1 MSAHSET
8 VAWSLFEDDTVLPPA
23 ESDRWQLKDAQH
35 AQRAIQHFNKGT
47 SLVTQEESIT
57 ALLKSTQLE
66 KLDLF
71 DCQQLS
77 CSDGTLAALEGQQLH
92 SLKLAGCTK
101 LTSLAGNFEGLETL
115 YLGGCGRLMDAD
127 SLGLALQ
134 SCNKSLRFLSLVDC
148 HSLSTNGLKS
158 AFERAGS
165 FSSLSTLVLG
175 GCRVDDELCQLLANL
190 CPSLTSLDLWNCP
203 HVTNIGVSAIIQSE
217 APLSELNLRECLRVQ
232 GAVLLEFCKSS
243 ASSRRKLR
251 TLDISF
257 LGVVNDEHL
266 LPVLQEHADSLACF
280 NCGGPRCLITERL
293 LFSLPPKLEAL
304 DLADCKLLRDLDE
317 ISKLQHLSALSL
329 EGCVAPMAQVMEICR
344 CCPLTSLNLSRCAVA
359 DETAKEIACLLPKL
373 LELELSG
380 SLVSDM
386 GLKAVTQ
393 HCRRLVHLG
402 LRSCAVSRAA
412 VEETKRSLPACVVD
426 WDET

>member
-1 MSAHSET
+1 
-8 VAWSLFEDDTVLPPA
+8 
-23 ESDRWQLKDAQH
+23 
-35 AQRAIQHFNKGT
+35 
-47 SLVTQEESIT
+47 
-57 ALLKSTQLE
+57 
-66 KLDLF
+66 
-71 DCQQLS
+71 
-77 CSDGTLAALEGQQLH
+77 
-92 SLKLAGCTK
+92 
-101 LTSLAGNFEGLETL
+101 
-115 YLGGCGRLMDAD
+115 MDAD
-127 SLGLALQ
+127 SLGSALQ
-134 SCNKSLRFLSLVDC
+134 SCNESLTFLSLVDC

-158 AFERAGS
+158 AFERAGTL
-165 FSSLSTLVLG
+165 SSLSTLVLG

-203 HVTNIGVSAIIQSE
+203 HVTNIGVSSIIQSE

-232 GAVLLEFCKSS
+232 GAVLLEFCRSS
-243 ASSRRKLR
+243 ASSRQKLR

-266 LPVLQEHADSLACF
+266 LPVLQEHDSLACL

-293 LFSLPPKLEAL
+293 LSCLPSKLEAL

-317 ISKLQHLSALSL
+317 ISKLEHLSALSL

-380 SLVSDM
+380 SLVSDI

-402 LRSCAVSRAA
+402 LRSCAVSRTA
-412 VEETKRSLPACVVD
+412 VEETKRSLPACVID